1 MALSLGACLE
11 RRLGSE
17 MEINEILQIADTSGT
32 MLFAILVWIE
42 LRKVREEIVSVLHRI
57 DGFIQGKE

>member
-1 MALSLGACLE
+1 
-11 RRLGSE
+11 
-17 MEINEILQIADTSGT
+17 MEIAEVLQIADTSGT
-32 MLFAILVWIE
+32 MLFAVLVWME